1 MARRSTFI
9 ALTDVKPSEYPANY
23 FDITAV
29 DAHGTS
35 AGFTLRITSVEDGSY
50 KPEMLGFRSG
60 ARGRTR
66 RR

>member
-35 AGFTLRITSVEDGSY
+35 AGFTLRITSVEDGS
-50 KPEMLGFRSG
+50 
-60 ARGRTR
+60 
-66 RR
+66 